1 MKRKDVGGQA
11 VIEGVMMRGSKG
23 MAIAVRK
30 EDGEIDVKVEKVVPL
45 TKKYKF
51 LNIPLIR
58 GIFVLVDSLKIGMDS
73 LNHSASF
80 IEEDEDYEPESKFE
94 RLLDRF
100 EGWLRKKYGEKAE
113 DIIMSITMGIAFLL
127 AIGLFIGLPTA
138 IATIFKGF
146 GISPILLN
154 LIEAAIR
161 ISILIIYIW
170 GIEKLD
176 DMYRVFQYH
185 GAEHKTIFCYEAE
198 EELTVENVKRF
209 SRFHPR
215 CGTNFLFL
223 IMFVSVFIFSFTGWG
238 GFLQR
243 IVLRILLIPIVAGI
257 TYEIIKWL
265 GKSNGVIARIISY
278 PGLKLQGLTTREPD
292 DKQIEVAIASLK
304 AAEGIEEREKTIGE
318 LLNEGT
324 KILGDADIDTSRLDS
339 QLLLGKVL
347 EKDKLYLITN
357 STEKVSNSNKI
368 KYFNLIK
375 KRQDKMPV
383 RYILGEC
390 DFMGLDFYVE
400 EGVLIPRSDTEVLV
414 EEVLKL
420 IPINKK
426 LEVCD
431 LCSGSGAIGI
441 SLAHYRP
448 DIKVDEIDLYPVPE
462 KVTKKNIIRNNLED
476 RVSFIKS
483 DLLDEVIKV
492 NKRYN
497 IIVSN
502 PPYIKEEEIET
513 LMEDV
518 KDYEPKTAL
527 SGGDDGLVFYRKI
540 VEQSKETLLEG
551 GMLCFEIGYDQ
562 GESVKNLL
570 EENRFVDVK
579 VVKDLAGLDRVVL
592 GKFAC

>member
-80 IEEDEDYEPESKFE
+80 VEEDEDYEPESKFE
-94 RLLDRF
+94 KLLDKF

-170 GIEKLD
+170 GIAKLD

-198 EELTVENVKRF
+198 EELTVENVKKF

-243 IVLRILLIPIVAGI
+243 IILRILLIPIVAGI

-265 GKSNGVIARIISY
+265 GKSNGVLARIISY

-304 AAEGIEEREKTIGE
+304 AAEGIEDKEKTIGE

-324 KILGDADIDTSRLDS
+324 KILGDAAIDTSRLDS

-357 STEKVSNSNKI
+357 STEKVSNSNKV
-368 KYFNLIK
+368 KYFDLINDELVLIAPIDLNIDNDNGYIDIDELNKLKFIMRKEGSGTRNLTFNMLKGHNFNINNLN
-375 KRQDKMPV
+375 
-383 RYILGEC
+383 ILA
-390 DFMGLDFYVE
+390 YVE
-400 EGVLIPRSDTEVLV
+400 SNETIKEMV
-414 EEVLKL
+414 K
-420 IPINKK
+420 
-426 LEVCD
+426 
-431 LCSGSGAIGI
+431 IG
-441 SLAHYRP
+441 LG
-448 DIKVDEIDLYPVPE
+448 
-462 KVTKKNIIRNNLED
+462 
-476 RVSFIKS
+476 VSFISYKS
-483 DLLDEVIKV
+483 AKD
-492 NKRYN
+492 
-497 IIVSN
+497 
-502 PPYIKEEEIET
+502 YIKNNK
-513 LMEDV
+513 L
-518 KDYEPKTAL
+518 K
-527 SGGDDGLVFYRKI
+527 FYR
-540 VEQSKETLLEG
+540 
-551 GMLCFEIGYDQ
+551 
-562 GESVKNLL
+562 VKNINFARKFYFIYSKKKAFSPL
-570 EENRFVDVK
+570 EN
-579 VVKDLAGLDRVVL
+579 
-592 GKFAC
+592 KFLSSLCEYFDIKREID